1 MILKN
6 RITELDGIR
15 GFAAL
20 NVMLFHVPCWNK
32 DFYDI
37 NFIRNGYL
45 WVDLF
50 FVLSGFVISL
60 NYSLIS
66 SIREL
71 FRFQCNRFLRLY
83 PLHFIFLIV
92 FLFFEIGKFFLFEY
106 LKIKSPNTTPFV
118 ENNIIAFVFDL
129 FLIKPFG
136 PYKNILT
143 FNLPSWSISVEFFT
157 YLIFSILTVYF
168 KKTKTIVF
176 VAIAVIIFSINFF
189 DGIKADLNYEYS
201 IFRCLLGF
209 SLGYLLNE
217 FYKYYGDFLLP
228 KFLDIIFASVIFF
241 LINQGFFLNNG
252 HFFALISTVFLGVII
267 YSKGGF
273 LAKLLNSKIFNFLG
287 RISYSIYI
295 SHASVLW
302 VHNQIIRFVLKAPEN
317 LIPKYSVPYVSFLNA
332 SFIYVSIFFSTIILS
347 YFLHNYVELPLIKK
361 YKSV

>member
-6 RITELDGIR
+6 RISELDGIR

-129 FLIKPFG
+129 FLIK
-136 PYKNILT
+136 
-143 FNLPSWSISVEFFT
+143 
-157 YLIFSILTVYF
+157 FSQF
-168 KKTKTIVF
+168 
-176 VAIAVIIFSINFF
+176 
-189 DGIKADLNYEYS
+189 
-201 IFRCLLGF
+201 
-209 SLGYLLNE
+209 
-217 FYKYYGDFLLP
+217 
-228 KFLDIIFASVIFF
+228 
-241 LINQGFFLNNG
+241 
-252 HFFALISTVFLGVII
+252 
-267 YSKGGF
+267 
-273 LAKLLNSKIFNFLG
+273 
-287 RISYSIYI
+287 
-295 SHASVLW
+295 
-302 VHNQIIRFVLKAPEN
+302 
-317 LIPKYSVPYVSFLNA
+317 
-332 SFIYVSIFFSTIILS
+332 
-347 YFLHNYVELPLIKK
+347 
-361 YKSV
+361 